1 MRTFLKAFIVFIA
14 WFFIAFL
21 YLSSDASAY
30 IKTFLSDFKS
40 GKTEVETISEVTSTP
55 KETTEETP
63 LKFKKN
69 EGLLHINDKFGE
81 VLFSLDS
88 LFILKNSDSIFFNPS
103 TEVYF
108 KPLFDF
114 LDNNENVEIIINS
127 KYSATENFDT
137 PNIGQKRGEYL
148 IKELNK
154 LGINPYILSVKSVIR
169 EIEFNEENKSFGVIS
184 FQIKPLDEQQKAEI
198 ENKRIISQIVY
209 PTFTFS
215 KILANQ
221 ELKDYAKELKQ
232 LLESNPNRNAK
243 IIGHT
248 DNIGSAADNYQQGLK
263 YAQQVRWYL
272 INREGI
278 DPKRLTALSEG
289 ESNPIDDNNTQTG
302 RKNNLR
308 IEFIIE

>member
-1 MRTFLKAFIVFIA
+1 MRTLLKAFFVFLA
-14 WFFIAFL
+14 WFCIAFW
-21 YLSSDASAY
+21 YLSSDASANL
-30 IKTFLSDFKS
+30 KTFLSDLKNAEN
-40 GKTEVETISEVTSTP
+40 KVETISDV
-55 KETTEETP
+55 TP
-63 LKFKKN
+63 LASESIDEISLKSEKN
-69 EGLLHINDKFGE
+69 EGRLHINDKSGE

-88 LFILKNSDSIFFNPS
+88 IFILKNLDSVFFNAPK
-103 TEVYF
+103 EVFF
-108 KPLFDF
+108 KPLVDF
-114 LDNNENVEIIINS
+114 LKVNDSVEIIINS
-127 KYSATENFDT
+127 EYSATENFDI

-154 LGINPYILSVKSVIR
+154 LGVNPYIISVKSIIR
-169 EIEFNEENKSFGVIS
+169 EIEFNSENKSFGVIS
-184 FQIKPLDEQQKAEI
+184 FQIKPLDEQRKAEM
-198 ENKRIISQIVY
+198 ENNRIISQIVY

-215 KILANQ
+215 EIIANQ

-232 LLESNPNRNAK
+232 LLESNLNRNAK